1 MFEVWW
7 KITEEMT
14 NMKKLLTIFLLSF
27 SINGYCEW
35 VKVTSGTTGTQYIDF
50 STIKRNGKYLRVWN
64 LIDYTDKTSQISL
77 SDYDCDEDRT
87 LLISLTTYSSS
98 MGTGT
103 ARSEP
108 IISKWEYEIPNTIGY
123 ILLKRLCKK

>member
-7 KITEEMT
+7 KITEEM

-50 STIKRNGKYLRVWN
+50 STIKRNGKYLRVWD
-64 LIDYTDKTSQISL
+64 LIDFNNKTSQISL
-77 SDYDCDEDRT
+77 TQFDCDEERT
-87 LLISLTTYSSS
+87 MLISLTGYSGS

-103 ARSEP
+103 PSSTP
-108 IISKWEYEIPNTIGY
+108 INPKWEYEIPNTNGY
-123 ILLKRLCKK
+123 ILLKRVCKK